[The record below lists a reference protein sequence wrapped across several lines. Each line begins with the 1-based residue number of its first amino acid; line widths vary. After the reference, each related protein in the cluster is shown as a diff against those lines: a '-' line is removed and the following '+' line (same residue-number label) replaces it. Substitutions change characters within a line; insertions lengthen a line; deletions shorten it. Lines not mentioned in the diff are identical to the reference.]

1 MAALKTENKAPKQ
14 DKLEL
19 VDAEFKLA
27 VAELPVPAA
36 TATAEAVEAT
46 ATPAEDVIPP
56 RDRRDEA
63 PLTVRTSD
71 TSEDDTVLDLYVC
84 MCIYFKRCWIEFTS
98 VHVKNKS
105 CFFFWVQKIVLVFFK
120 KDFQI

>member
-84 MCIYFKRCWIEFTS
+84 VFTS
-98 VHVKNKS
+98 VHVKN
-105 CFFFWVQKIVLVFFK
+105 QVL
-120 KDFQI
+120 IMSGTYA